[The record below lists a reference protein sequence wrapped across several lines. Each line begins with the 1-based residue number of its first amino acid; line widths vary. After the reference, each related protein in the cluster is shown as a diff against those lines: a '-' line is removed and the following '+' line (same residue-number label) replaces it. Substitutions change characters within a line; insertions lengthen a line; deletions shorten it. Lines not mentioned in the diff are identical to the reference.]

1 MCVRVCA
8 CVCAHVC
15 ACVCAHVCACVC
27 AHVCACVCAHVCA
40 CVCVCVH
47 ACVCVRVC
55 VCARMRACM
64 YAFVIM
70 PYGYSTL
77 CVCSLSKDTL
87 VTRPAL
93 GVMPPV
99 DYLQRVKRTLLSI
112 APDGLEFVTPMMCG
126 TCSNEN
132 AFKAAMI
139 LHMVSI

>member
-1 MCVRVCA
+1 MCVCMCACVCGRVRACVRVC
-8 CVCAHVC
+8 VCMR
-15 ACVCAHVCACVC
+15 
-27 AHVCACVCAHVCA
+27 A
-40 CVCVCVH
+40 CVCVCV
-47 ACVCVRVC
+47 CV
-55 VCARMRACM
+55 RMRACM

-77 CVCSLSKDTL
+77 CVCSLSQDTL